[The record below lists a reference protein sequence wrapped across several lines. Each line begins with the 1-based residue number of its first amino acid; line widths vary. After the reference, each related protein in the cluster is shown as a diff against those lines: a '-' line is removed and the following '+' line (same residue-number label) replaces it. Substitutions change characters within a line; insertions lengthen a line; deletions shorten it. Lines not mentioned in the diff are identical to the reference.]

1 MFVTGEQARSTD
13 LSRFWRRIVLIC
25 FIAAT
30 GSACRT
36 DAAITADTAT
46 ARVLA
51 LMECIECNR
60 GERVAVLALGQLAR
74 PALDSALSGP
84 HAHRLAVVDSS
95 LRFAIPPVPAHV
107 IQLQLKAYKRMYTRR
122 ASNAI
127 GIIGGP
133 RALALL
139 CRARTDTSLRAS
151 DSASINQAILQ
162 QGGTCP

>member
-1 MFVTGEQARSTD
+1 MTREQARTTYF
-13 LSRFWRRIVLIC
+13 SRRVVLIC

-30 GSACRT
+30 SSACQP
-36 DAAITADTAT
+36 DPVITADTAT

-60 GERVAVLALGQLAR
+60 GERAAVLALGQLAR
-74 PALDSALSGP
+74 PALDSALRGP
-84 HAHRLAVVDSS
+84 DLHRLAVVDSS
-95 LRFAIPPVPAHV
+95 LRFAIPPVPARV
-107 IQLQLKAYKRMYTRR
+107 IQFQLTAYKRMYTRR
-122 ASNAI
+122 ASNAL

-133 RALALL
+133 RAIALL

-151 DSASINQAILQ
+151 DSASINQALLQ

>member
-1 MFVTGEQARSTD
+1 MFVTSEQARSAYV
-13 LSRFWRRIVLIC
+13 LRLLRRVVLIC
-25 FIAAT
+25 FSAAT

-36 DAAITADTAT
+36 NGRITPDTAT

-60 GERVAVLALGQLAR
+60 GERAAVLALGQLAR
-74 PALDSALSGP
+74 PSLDSALGGP
-84 HAHRLAVVDSS
+84 HVHRLAVVDSA

-107 IQLQLKAYKRMYTRR
+107 IQLQLKAYKSMYRRR
-122 ASNAI
+122 AANAL

-162 QGGTCP
+162 QGRPCP

>member
-1 MFVTGEQARSTD
+1 MFVTSEQARSTYF
-13 LSRFWRRIVLIC
+13 SRLLRRVVLIC
-25 FIAAT
+25 FVAVP
-30 GSACRT
+30 GSACGT
-36 DAAITADTAT
+36 KPVITADTAT

-60 GERVAVLALGQLAR
+60 GERAAVLALGQLAR
-74 PALDSALSGP
+74 PALDSALRSP